1 MQILEIIKKLYPFDY
16 SIVGKGNDKA
26 IKEFKKLLPFK
37 VYSFKSGRSINEW
50 KIPKEWCLVEGL
62 IKTNNKIIF
71 DAKKKKFG
79 VPKNSKSF
87 KGFVKFKDLKKIG
100 YKSLQ
105 YGNHVKWDPVKQ
117 TKLIQRE
124 LGWKFD
130 EVEGLPPD
138 FWMEKLECRVNGI
151 RDWLKYVK
159 RGYGRTAQSVAREI
173 RLGNMTKEEGK
184 KLVDAYHAKKP
195 KSLEY
200 FLKIMDMTEEEFMK
214 ISLKHEIS
222 PWNYDESK
230 VTDGKKL
237 HDQEKWEDTPL
248 RKRI

>member
-87 KGFVKFKDLKKIG
+87 KGFVKFKDLKKRIFYSKIFNNATPYNWLGLYRFNKMVTETAICIYNG
-100 YKSLQ
+100 YK
-105 YGNHVKWDPVKQ
+105 G
-117 TKLIQRE
+117 
-124 LGWKFD
+124 
-130 EVEGLPPD
+130 
-138 FWMEKLECRVNGI
+138 
-151 RDWLKYVK
+151 
-159 RGYGRTAQSVAREI
+159 
-173 RLGNMTKEEGK
+173 
-184 KLVDAYHAKKP
+184 
-195 KSLEY
+195 
-200 FLKIMDMTEEEFMK
+200 
-214 ISLKHEIS
+214 
-222 PWNYDESK
+222 
-230 VTDGKKL
+230 
-237 HDQEKWEDTPL
+237 
-248 RKRI
+248 